1 MSWRVTVLTLLTA
14 AVLVLLAILTSD
26 QVDTRTRSTGVGPL
40 STSERFPIE
49 QINRIQL
56 VRGQSE
62 WIFAREGDAWWQLTP
77 FRAPVEPRYVL
88 SLAERAND
96 LLVIDRFE
104 SSEEL
109 SSTSLS
115 LDPPKASLAFSW
127 PDGNRQFAL
136 GRRGVGGRGY
146 LQVDDESDILIVQ
159 QGLHEL
165 VLESDPAT
173 WRESTLFP
181 GFDIESN
188 RVSRFVGDQEM
199 RLDRSGG
206 SWRISKPISTRI
218 NMEAMENY
226 VIELARARAASV
238 ILDEPESL
246 AAFGLESPLAV
257 IEVESREGKT
267 RRLLIGDRVGGRTQD
282 RYVMVDGIPSVLRLE
297 SKAVASLLGDPINLV
312 DSRASGVSRSG
323 VKAILIRGSEE
334 DIRLERDLDRWIA
347 SSHDGVE
354 VPRDR
359 VDALLDLIVV
369 APAAEV
375 AIVDSYPRELEAGS
389 ITLIGYDQR
398 PLDTIRV
405 LRETPEDGHRWGFEN
420 GDLVVRIHSAAIMV
434 PLRSDDW
441 GLRTN
446 LP

>member
-1 MSWRVTVLTLLTA
+1 M
-14 AVLVLLAILTSD
+14 
-26 QVDTRTRSTGVGPL
+26 
-40 STSERFPIE
+40 
-49 QINRIQL
+49 
-56 VRGQSE
+56 
-62 WIFAREGDAWWQLTP
+62 
-77 FRAPVEPRYVL
+77 
-88 SLAERAND
+88 
-96 LLVIDRFE
+96 
-104 SSEEL
+104 
-109 SSTSLS
+109 
-115 LDPPKASLAFSW
+115 
-127 PDGNRQFAL
+127 
-136 GRRGVGGRGY
+136 
-146 LQVDDESDILIVQ
+146 
-159 QGLHEL
+159 
-165 VLESDPAT
+165 
-173 WRESTLFP
+173 
-181 GFDIESN
+181 
-188 RVSRFVGDQEM
+188 
-199 RLDRSGG
+199 
-206 SWRISKPISTRI
+206 
-218 NMEAMENY
+218 
-226 VIELARARAASV
+226 